1 MSEGSSVTLVFYRI
15 SADSWYKEP
24 ALNLIAAAAQLS
36 TYTHVELSIGEVL
49 PNLPALLAEC
59 TPSAS
64 PPDSTTRLLFCTQA
78 AGSGGQMANV
88 VRIYNDPVG
97 VVRKC
102 PIRTS
107 NAKSKTNTCVS
118 SPLGRNFASAREG
131 IHR

>member
-49 PNLPALLAEC
+49 SNLPALLAEC

-64 PPDSTTRLLFCTQA
+64 PP
-78 AGSGGQMANV
+78 
-88 VRIYNDPVG
+88 
-97 VVRKC
+97 
-102 PIRTS
+102 
-107 NAKSKTNTCVS
+107 
-118 SPLGRNFASAREG
+118 
-131 IHR
+131 